1 MYTQED
7 YNEKRFHAILGK
19 NYVRCKGEHISSAHM
34 CLSMVCLS
42 IIAKMFLM
50 VCFDKMQK
58 CSFTIACQ
66 LREGEVGGVCVQ

>member
-34 CLSMVCLS
+34 CLS

-50 VCFDKMQK
+50 VCFDIMQN